1 MSMSNLFA
9 NVEIVNSYS
18 TQDLNHFLDQPVW
31 KNFSNEVIEFLEA
44 LSKELRDYNE
54 LRLFPDIAAF
64 AFFCRGANL
73 LSLVKQYESNKL
85 VVGRGLIFHLT
96 PSNVPVNFAFSWVA
110 GLLTGNINIVR
121 LPSETFKQVDI
132 IVEAINK
139 ISDSDAFTRVVKRS
153 LFIRYEKH
161 SQATKELSAIC
172 DIRII
177 WGGDSKIFDIRK
189 FPLKAKSYDIPFA
202 DRYSLSVFHTD
213 GFYPG
218 HDFSKLARL
227 LYNDALINDQNACT
241 SPHLI
246 LWIGPED
253 LSRNL
258 RLYLWSEL
266 NKLVEERL
274 QQQPNIALDKL
285 NAFCIQSNSF
295 KIKRLEPFENNNLWF
310 VELLELNPGLEEFKC
325 HSGYFL
331 EFFSQNLDD
340 IKMIVSQK
348 YQTLSYF
355 GFERDFLIEHLS
367 KLQLSGIDR
376 VVQIGRGQ
384 EFSLFWDGYD
394 LVRMLTRTVDVN

>member
-1 MSMSNLFA
+1 MPISNLFT
-9 NVEIVNSYS
+9 NVEIVNSYP
-18 TQDLNHFLDQPVW
+18 TEDLNYFLDQPVW
-31 KNFSNEVIEFLEA
+31 KNLSNEVIEFLDA
-44 LSKELRDYNE
+44 LSKELRDYND

-64 AFFCRGANL
+64 AFFCRSANL
-73 LSLVKQYESNKL
+73 QSLVKQYESDKL

-121 LPSETFKQVDI
+121 LPSETFKQVTI

-139 ISDSDAFTRVVKRS
+139 ISGTGAFIRVLKRS
-153 LFIRYEKH
+153 LFIRYDKH
-161 SQATKELSAIC
+161 TQATKKISAIC

-189 FPLKAKSYDIPFA
+189 FPLKAKSYDIPFS
-202 DRYSLSVFHTD
+202 DRYSLSVLHTD

-218 HDFSKLARL
+218 YNFAKLAKL
-227 LYNDALINDQNACT
+227 MYNDALINDQNACT

-246 LWIGPED
+246 LWIGPEH
-253 LSRNL
+253 LSRDI
-258 RLYLWSEL
+258 RLHLWSEL

-274 QQQPNIALDKL
+274 QQQSNIALDKL
-285 NAFCIQSNSF
+285 NAFCIQSNKL

-310 VELLELNPGLEEFKC
+310 VELLELKPGLEEFRC

-340 IKMIVSQK
+340 LTTIVNQK
-348 YQTLSYF
+348 YQTLCYF
-355 GFERDFLIEHLS
+355 GFERELLIEHLS
-367 KLQLSGIDR
+367 NLQLSGIDR

-394 LVRMLTRTVDVN
+394 LVRMLTRAVDVN